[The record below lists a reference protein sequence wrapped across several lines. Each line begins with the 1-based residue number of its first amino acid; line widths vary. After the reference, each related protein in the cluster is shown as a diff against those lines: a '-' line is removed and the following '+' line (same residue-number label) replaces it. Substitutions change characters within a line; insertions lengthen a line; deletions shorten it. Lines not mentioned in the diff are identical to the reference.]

1 MLGRLQLHFLRTKK
15 VFLVNAL
22 IAISMFVFFTSI
34 APLIPFDAD
43 DWLFCGTMR
52 GPYPLW
58 HGFNPTR
65 VLPELLQPMV
75 AKFASIFIY
84 PFTRDYVG
92 AIGVAS
98 ALCVSLFI
106 VVFLYSFYL
115 FIKRR
120 LKLSV
125 NLSLLVE
132 LFFFLSFFLLF
143 KHINQPSYTGFWTV
157 DLTCVFFYL
166 IPGLLNASLV
176 LMMGRTSNFSHTFSQ
191 STNVQKGIFVII
203 TYFALLSNTQF
214 NIILAVFCFCNLL
227 AMAKEANYHIFS
239 FSFLKKC
246 WLQISILVVWLAT
259 VLFDLS
265 GQRAKQLTV
274 NQQITPNAR
283 IHIIGGQVKR
293 VLAYSSR
300 LFVLFA
306 LCLVIFAIVVAIVKK
321 NNNFINFTVYMVLS
335 VVLSGLYLLIAYYR
349 AAPSY
354 IGRIDAMWPVIFYFL
369 LIVAFAFAYVINN
382 FSTVKIVAP
391 LVITCM
397 IFISMNFSCPPILSM
412 PQLDAGISTRTAKEI
427 DQYIIQQVIKADNDG
442 KRVAHIKVPKG
453 SPTDNNWPQAYYMES
468 ALSQSLY
475 SHGIINH
482 RIQLV
487 FEPSVHV
494 NNKFNTKIGN
504 QNFHP
509 VER

>member
-1 MLGRLQLHFLRTKK
+1 M
-15 VFLVNAL
+15 
-22 IAISMFVFFTSI
+22 
-34 APLIPFDAD
+34 
-43 DWLFCGTMR
+43 
-52 GPYPLW
+52 
-58 HGFNPTR
+58 
-65 VLPELLQPMV
+65 
-75 AKFASIFIY
+75 
-84 PFTRDYVG
+84 
-92 AIGVAS
+92 
-98 ALCVSLFI
+98 
-106 VVFLYSFYL
+106 
-115 FIKRR
+115 
-120 LKLSV
+120 

-176 LMMGRTSNFSHTFSQ
+176 LTMGRTPNFSQTFSQ
-191 STNVQKGIFVII
+191 STNAQKGLFLVI

-227 AMAKEANYHIFS
+227 AMAKEANYRIFRS
-239 FSFLKKC
+239 SFLQKC
-246 WLQISILVVWLAT
+246 WLQISILVVWLIT

-265 GQRAKQLTV
+265 GQRANQLTV
-274 NQQITPNAR
+274 HQKIMPSVR
-283 IHIIGGQVKR
+283 VHIMGGQIKR
-293 VLAYSSR
+293 VLAYSSKPF
-300 LFVLFA
+300 LLFA
-306 LCLVIFAIVVAIVKK
+306 LLLVVFAIFVAVKK
-321 NNNFINFTVYMVLS
+321 KNRNFLHFTVYTMLS
-335 VVLSGLYLLIAYYR
+335 TILAGLYLLIAYYK

-354 IGRIDAMWPVIFYFL
+354 IGRIDAMWPVVFYCL
-369 LIVAFAFAYVINN
+369 LIVAFAFAYVINS
-382 FSTVKIVAP
+382 FSTLKIVAP
-391 LVITCM
+391 LVITGM
-397 IFISMNFSCPPILSM
+397 AFISMNFSCPPILSM

-427 DQYIIQQVIKADNDG
+427 DQYIIQQVIEADKNG

-475 SHGIINH
+475 SDGIINH

-494 NNKFNTKIGN
+494 NNRFNTKIGN
-504 QNFHP
+504 QDFHP